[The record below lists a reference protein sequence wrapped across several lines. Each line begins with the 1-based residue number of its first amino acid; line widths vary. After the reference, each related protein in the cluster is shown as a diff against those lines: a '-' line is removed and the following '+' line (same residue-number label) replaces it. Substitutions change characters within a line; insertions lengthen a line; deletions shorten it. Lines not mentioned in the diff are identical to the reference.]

1 MANFEDTDAKHN
13 MYNSVPIDCSVVV
26 PLYNESKVVQE
37 LYDRLTKTLT
47 ATGLNYELIFI
58 DDGSSDNT
66 LQLLKSIASKDSKV
80 LIVELRR
87 NFGQTPALA
96 AGFDVARGQIIIS
109 MDGDLQHLP
118 EEIPLFIEKLNEG
131 CDVVS
136 GWRKNRVDNLVMR
149 KIPSRAANWLA
160 SKISGVDIHDFGTTF
175 KAYRREI
182 IEQLHLYGEMHRF
195 IPALLSQ
202 SGAKIIE
209 IPITNIVRP
218 SGSSNYGIG
227 RTFRVAFDLITLRFL
242 LGYLTKPLHFFG
254 RAAFYCVLASI
265 LMAAYILFDKLYY
278 KVPVIVAHGPLAG
291 LAAVMLMVGT
301 VFIATGLIGEMVSR
315 VYFESTGRKIYS
327 VKKIHTR
334 QTLGPEQKR

>member
-1 MANFEDTDAKHN
+1 MAGFEGTDSGSNTRGA
-13 MYNSVPIDCSVVV
+13 VRIDCSVVV
-26 PLYNESKVVQE
+26 PLYNESGVVQE
-37 LYDRLTKTLT
+37 LYERLTKTLVS
-47 ATGLNYELIFI
+47 TGLYYELIFI
-58 DDGSSDNT
+58 DDGSADNT
-66 LQLLKSIASKDSKV
+66 LQILKDISAKDSKV
-80 LIVELRR
+80 VVVELRR

-96 AGFDVARGQIIIS
+96 AGFDVAAGDVIVS

-118 EEIPLFIEKLNEG
+118 EEIPVFLEKLNEG
-131 CDVVS
+131 YDVVS
-136 GWRKNRVDNLVMR
+136 GWRKKRVDNLLVR
-149 KIPSRAANWLA
+149 KIPSRIANWLA

-195 IPALLSQ
+195 IPALVSQ

-227 RTFRVAFDLITLRFL
+227 RTFRVAFDLITLRFI
-242 LGYLTKPLHFFG
+242 LGYITKPLHFFG

-278 KVPVIVAHGPLAG
+278 NVPVIVAHGPMAG
-291 LAAVMLMVGT
+291 LAAVLLMVGT

-315 VYFESTGRKIYS
+315 VYFESTDRKIYS

-334 QTLGPEQKR
+334 QTSGPE

>member
-1 MANFEDTDAKHN
+1 MANFEDTDAKRSTHN
-13 MYNSVPIDCSVVV
+13 AVQIDCSVVV
-26 PLYNESKVVQE
+26 PLYNESAVVQE

-47 ATGLNYELIFI
+47 ATGLYYELIFI

-80 LIVELRR
+80 LAIELRR

-96 AGFDVARGQIIIS
+96 AGFDIARGQIIIS

-118 EEIPLFIEKLNEG
+118 EEIPLFLEKLNEG
-131 CDVVS
+131 YDVVS

-149 KIPSRAANWLA
+149 KIPSKAANWLA

-182 IEQLHLYGEMHRF
+182 IEELHLYGEMHRF
-195 IPALLSQ
+195 IPALISQ

-254 RAAFYCVLASI
+254 RAAFYCALASI
-265 LMAAYILFDKLYY
+265 LMTAYILFDKIYY
-278 KVPVIVAHGPLAG
+278 KVPIFLAHGPLAG
-291 LAAVMLMVGT
+291 LAAVLLMVGT
-301 VFIATGLIGEMVSR
+301 VFVATGLIGEMVSR
-315 VYFESTGRKIYS
+315 VYFESTDRKIYS

>member
-1 MANFEDTDAKHN
+1 MANFENIDAKRSTN
-13 MYNSVPIDCSVVV
+13 NAVRIDCSVVV
-26 PLYNESKVVQE
+26 PLYNESAVVQE
-37 LYDRLTKTLT
+37 LYDRLTKTLA
-47 ATGLNYELIFI
+47 ATGLYYELVFI

-80 LIVELRR
+80 LAVELRR

-118 EEIPLFIEKLNEG
+118 EEIPIFLEKLNEG
-131 CDVVS
+131 YDVVS

-149 KIPSRAANWLA
+149 KVPSRAANWLA

-265 LMAAYILFDKLYY
+265 LMVAYILFDKIYY
-278 KVPVIVAHGPLAG
+278 KVPIFLAHGPLAG
-291 LAAVMLMVGT
+291 LAAVLLMVGT

-315 VYFESTGRKIYS
+315 VYFESTDRKIYS

-334 QTLGPEQKR
+334 QTLGSE